1 MFSVVPYAN
10 VKPQQLLDT
19 SCLKKMACSTL
30 EVDISSNFIL
40 NRFQMVVKSSS
51 GHTNPG
57 IEAIWNDEH
66 IRRQKVAQSYN
77 GDEQKLNAVRATEL
91 SKGM

>member
-1 MFSVVPYAN
+1 MFLVVPYAN

-77 GDEQKLNAVRATEL
+77 GDEQKLNAVRAREL
-91 SKGM
+91 PMGM

>member
-1 MFSVVPYAN
+1 M
-10 VKPQQLLDT
+10 DT

-40 NRFQMVVKSSS
+40 NRFQTVIRNKS

-66 IRRQKVAQSYN
+66 VRRQQVAESYN
-77 GDEQKLNAVRATEL
+77 GDEQKLNAVTVREDVDASPCRIYTTIVSFL
-91 SKGM
+91 HP